1 MSVLTVRIA
10 RYDALR
16 EQLRSPLDAA
26 RRHSVYTHEICP
38 FGQNCCA
45 FNTGQIFCVS
55 TSIGS
60 SPQVPLREP
69 RVPSLTNFQRFA
81 SLFGICR
88 RSRGGAGREWRASG
102 CPMDRRTSPDR
113 ELVEEPH
120 DRWLL
125 AWPCSHMPC
134 EIFVA
139 HSAARDEQHALVWS
153 DGREH
158 PAHCAACVA
167 FGVWWCG
174 ERCEDLGSVD
184 FTASPSAVL
193 ARDRLGNCLGVLG
206 SFRCAVVRGV
216 LAEFGLVAKGRLSVA
231 SSPSH
236 RSDPAPRSL
245 FGPLGV
251 CSAASAASCSSVSVH
266 A

>member
-1 MSVLTVRIA
+1 MDIA
-10 RYDALR
+10 R
-16 EQLRSPLDAA
+16 SA
-26 RRHSVYTHEICP
+26 RK
-38 FGQNCCA
+38 
-45 FNTGQIFCVS
+45 
-55 TSIGS
+55 
-60 SPQVPLREP
+60 
-69 RVPSLTNFQRFA
+69 
-81 SLFGICR
+81 
-88 RSRGGAGREWRASG
+88 AGRIGIRIRGIRCTNHAGRRQFPASRRVMAVVAG
-102 CPMDRRTSPDR
+102 DQSLCRDAGERRGPHCPLDRRTSPDR

-120 DRWLL
+120 DRWLR